1 MVEKEN
7 EIEKELTEAT
17 NEEERRDG
25 DGVDEREKDEQG
37 AGEWGND
44 KLEKMND
51 GKPRQ
56 EDEPAGEI
64 EDEKEESAKNDEVE
78 TGNDVV
84 MEASEDSDAAKDTA
98 NEDATTK
105 KEEEINEGAEDADEN
120 DTVEAEVIIEAKTV
134 EKPEE
139 KKPHGSKSALVMAS
153 IAVALGMAGAI
164 LGGLAYFQS
173 SRPVTYHSY
182 GTDGNSANFTEGS
195 IASVADTV
203 SKGVV
208 SIVTQMRTADGFGQT
223 YASGAAGTGM
233 IVTADGYI
241 ITNKHVVSGATTVTV
256 VADDGTTFKNVKVVA
271 TDPLNDVAYL
281 KIDGAS
287 NLPTVKLGNS
297 NTVSVGEQVIAIGNA
312 LGEYQNT
319 VTAGIISGT
328 GRTLTATD
336 ESGSMSENLSGM
348 IQTDAA
354 INGGNSGGP
363 LVNAAGEVIGI
374 NTAYSSSAENMG
386 FAIPI
391 SSTKGMLEQLVAT
404 GSAERAYVGVY
415 NTQITPEIAKE
426 YNLPVSTGV
435 YLYSSSAYSAI
446 VEGSPAAK
454 AGLKDK
460 DIITKVN
467 GIEVGPA
474 GTLSNI
480 VGEYKPGDTVDL
492 TVIRD
497 KQEISVKVTL
507 EGYKEK

>member
-7 EIEKELTEAT
+7 DKEEIEIVEEDNKTEMT
-17 NEEERRDG
+17 ED
-25 DGVDEREKDEQG
+25 DEQT
-37 AGEWGND
+37 EEVEENSEP
-44 KLEKMND
+44 KKMID
-51 GKPRQ
+51 GKPEQ
-56 EDEPAGEI
+56 EDEEPVRENEVTEVVEVAEEGIVDDEDTKEEIVEGEA
-64 EDEKEESAKNDEVE
+64 DEKSMNEKDIEKKKVE
-78 TGNDVV
+78 GDV
-84 MEASEDSDAAKDTA
+84 
-98 NEDATTK
+98 K
-105 KEEEINEGAEDADEN
+105 KESQKEENHEKERSYSN
-120 DTVEAEVIIEAKTV
+120 KTAITLSV
-134 EKPEE
+134 
-139 KKPHGSKSALVMAS
+139 
-153 IAVALGMAGAI
+153 LGLTLGVAGAVM
-164 LGGLAYFQS
+164 GGLGYYNS
-173 SRPVTYHSY
+173 TRPVTYLSS
-182 GTDGNSANFTEGS
+182 GADGNSANFTEGS

-208 SIVTQMRTADGFGQT
+208 SIVTEMKSTDVFGQT

-233 IVTADGYI
+233 IATADGYI
-241 ITNKHVVSGATTVTV
+241 ITNKHVVSGASTVTIV
-256 VADDGTTFKNVKVVA
+256 LDDGTTYKNVKVVA

-281 KIDGAS
+281 KIDDAT
-287 NLPTVKLGNS
+287 NLPVVKLGNS

-319 VTAGIISGT
+319 VTSGIISGT

-348 IQTDAA
+348 LQTDAA

-363 LVNAAGEVIGI
+363 LVNAAAEVIGI

-391 SSTKGMLEQLVAT
+391 SSVKGMLTQLVET
-404 GSAERAYVGVY
+404 GKAERAYIGVY

-426 YNLPVSTGV
+426 YNLPVSSGV
-435 YLYSSSAYSAI
+435 YLYSQSAYTAI
-446 VEGSPAAK
+446 VPNSPAAK

-460 DIITKVN
+460 DIITKIN
-467 GIEVGPA
+467 GVEVGPV

-480 VGEYKPGDTVDL
+480 IGEYKPGDTVDL

-497 KQEISVKVTL
+497 GQEMSVKVTL